1 MSTKSQQHPNLL
13 VGGGDFDPAS
23 SSIESPPPPL
33 GQMDHPPPLPP
44 TKSAGRMAAER
55 HCAGFAEFLK
65 SLAGFLLSHVG
76 LLTLVVG

>member
-13 VGGGDFDPAS
+13 VGDFDPA

-33 GQMDHPPPLPP
+33 GQMEHPPPLPP